1 MIFDILRGNFTKWD
15 LITLLVSIPIVLI
28 SLSFHEFAHGWMAD
42 RLGDKT
48 ARWNGRLT
56 MNPLRHLDPIGAFSM
71 LFFGIGWAK
80 PVPVNPRNFKN
91 PKKGMALT
99 GLAGPVSN
107 LLLSF
112 IGILCYRILNAVTA
126 LNILLKGGS
135 IYYYSNASFS
145 FFDILAIFFIM
156 FSTMNA
162 YLAVFNLIPVPP
174 FDGSRIFYF
183 ILPDKWYFSVM
194 KYERVMMV
202 IMLALLFTGV
212 LSPVLSAVS
221 GSFLS
226 AFDFIIGLV
235 PFL

>member
-221 GSFLS
+221 GAFLT

>member
-1 MIFDILRGNFTKWD
+1 MQMIFDILRGNFTKWD

-145 FFDILAIFFIM
+145 FLIF
-156 FSTMNA
+156 
-162 YLAVFNLIPVPP
+162 
-174 FDGSRIFYF
+174 
-183 ILPDKWYFSVM
+183 
-194 KYERVMMV
+194 
-202 IMLALLFTGV
+202 LLYSLLCFQR
-212 LSPVLSAVS
+212 
-221 GSFLS
+221 
-226 AFDFIIGLV
+226 
-235 PFL
+235 